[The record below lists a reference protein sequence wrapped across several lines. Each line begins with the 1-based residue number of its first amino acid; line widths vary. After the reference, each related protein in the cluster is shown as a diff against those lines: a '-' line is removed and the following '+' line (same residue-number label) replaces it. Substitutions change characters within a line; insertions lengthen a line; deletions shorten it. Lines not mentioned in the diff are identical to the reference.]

1 MLDLESFAYSAPFGI
16 GPVTE
21 YVRTGQIGIDPAG
34 YLAWGALGAGME
46 FAVLGTT
53 KFAVYAPV
61 VHSAFFGELGLFT
74 VTGTAGSVTAVS
86 SATVLVGLSAILSK
100 TIVDHT
106 PNAHRTSFTGQ
117 MSGRYFDY

>member
-1 MLDLESFAYSAPFGI
+1 MLDLESFVYSAPFGI

-21 YVRTGQIGIDPAG
+21 YARTGQVGIDPIG
-34 YLAWGALGAGME
+34 YASWGALGASME

-61 VHSAFFGELGLFT
+61 VGSSFFGELGLFT
-74 VTGTAGSVTAVS
+74 VTGTAGIVSAAATTTAVVGA
-86 SATVLVGLSAILSK
+86 SAVISK
-100 TIVDHT
+100 TIVDHS
-106 PNAHRTSFTGQ
+106 PHAHLTSFSGQ

>member
-21 YVRTGQIGIDPAG
+21 YVRTGKVGIDPAG
-34 YLAWGALGAGME
+34 YLAWGTLGAGME

-74 VTGTAGSVTAVS
+74 VTGTAPYITAASAVVVTVGVSAV
-86 SATVLVGLSAILSK
+86 ISK
-100 TIVDHT
+100 TYVDHT
-106 PNAHRTSFTGQ
+106 PDAHRTSFTGQ
-117 MSGRYFDY
+117 ISGRYFDY